1 MARRGRGAGCFHH
14 TVAVFRRAQVY
25 CARNIGSVGMKLP
38 IIFRA
43 ANVALLVLLA
53 AGFASSPARAETDTP
68 TPGPS
73 ITPTFVPT
81 ATVGGPYIYVPEK
94 VNVRTGPATYFDQ
107 VGVLVAGQMAPALG
121 RTEIGE
127 WIQVE
132 YPGAPGSQ
140 GWIYA
145 PLVTVRDAEL
155 MDLPVVVVP
164 ATPTLSLSTTL
175 IYDTESGGPAT
186 AAATRLPTFTP
197 APRIEIPTFAPEA
210 LGPVRVPPIYY
221 IGGLLALS
229 LVFAI
234 IAVMQQRG

>member
-1 MARRGRGAGCFHH
+1 
-14 TVAVFRRAQVY
+14 
-25 CARNIGSVGMKLP
+25 MKSTIL
-38 IIFRA
+38 FRA
-43 ANVALLVLLA
+43 AIVALLVFIATGFDA
-53 AGFASSPARAETDTP
+53 APARAETDTP

-73 ITPTFVPT
+73 VTPTFVPT
-81 ATVGGPYIYVPEK
+81 ATVGGPYVYVPEK

-121 RTEIGE
+121 RTEVGE
-127 WIQVE
+127 WILVE

-140 GWIYA
+140 AWIYA
-145 PLVTVRDAEL
+145 ALVTVRDAEL
-155 MDLPVVVVP
+155 MDLAVVVP
-164 ATPTLSLSTTL
+164 PPTPTLSISTTL

-197 APRIEIPTFAPEA
+197 APPIVIPTFAPEA
-210 LGPVRVPPIYY
+210 AGTARVPPIYY

>member
-1 MARRGRGAGCFHH
+1 
-14 TVAVFRRAQVY
+14 
-25 CARNIGSVGMKLP
+25 MKSTIL
-38 IIFRA
+38 FRA
-43 ANVALLVLLA
+43 AIVALLVFIA
-53 AGFASSPARAETDTP
+53 TGFAAAPARAETDTP

-73 ITPTFVPT
+73 VTPTFVPT
-81 ATVGGPYIYVPEK
+81 ATVGGPYVYVPEK

-121 RTEIGE
+121 RTEVGE
-127 WIQVE
+127 WILVE

-140 GWIYA
+140 AWIYA
-145 PLVTVRDAEL
+145 ALVTVRDAEL
-155 MDLPVVVVP
+155 MDLAVVVP
-164 ATPTLSLSTTL
+164 PPTPTLSISTTL

-197 APRIEIPTFAPEA
+197 APPIVIPTFAPEA
-210 LGPVRVPPIYY
+210 AGPARVPPIYY

>member
-1 MARRGRGAGCFHH
+1 
-14 TVAVFRRAQVY
+14 
-25 CARNIGSVGMKLP
+25 MKSTLF
-38 IIFRA
+38 FRA
-43 ANVALLVLLA
+43 AIVALLVFIA
-53 AGFASSPARAETDTP
+53 TGFAAAPARAETDTP

-73 ITPTFVPT
+73 VTPTFVPT
-81 ATVGGPYIYVPEK
+81 ATVGGPYVYVPEK

-121 RTEIGE
+121 RTEVGE

-140 GWIYA
+140 AWIYA
-145 PLVTVRDAEL
+145 ALVTVRDAEL
-155 MDLPVVVVP
+155 MDLAVVVP
-164 ATPTLSLSTTL
+164 PPTPTLSISTTL

-197 APRIEIPTFAPEA
+197 APPIVIPTFAPEA
-210 LGPVRVPPIYY
+210 AGPARVPPIYY

>member
-1 MARRGRGAGCFHH
+1 
-14 TVAVFRRAQVY
+14 
-25 CARNIGSVGMKLP
+25 MKST
-38 IIFRA
+38 IFFRA
-43 ANVALLVLLA
+43 AIVALLVFIATGFDA
-53 AGFASSPARAETDTP
+53 APARAETDTP

-73 ITPTFVPT
+73 VTPTFVPT
-81 ATVGGPYIYVPEK
+81 ATVGGPYVYVPEK

-121 RTEIGE
+121 RTEVGE

-140 GWIYA
+140 AWIYA
-145 PLVTVRDAEL
+145 ALVTVRDAEL
-155 MDLPVVVVP
+155 MDLAVVVP
-164 ATPTLSLSTTL
+164 PPTPTLSISTTL

-197 APRIEIPTFAPEA
+197 APPIVIPTFAPEA
-210 LGPVRVPPIYY
+210 AGPTRVPPIYY

>member
-1 MARRGRGAGCFHH
+1 
-14 TVAVFRRAQVY
+14 
-25 CARNIGSVGMKLP
+25 MKST
-38 IIFRA
+38 IFFRA
-43 ANVALLVLLA
+43 AIVSLLVFIA
-53 AGFASSPARAETDTP
+53 TGFAAAPARAETDTP

-73 ITPTFVPT
+73 VTPTFVPT
-81 ATVGGPYIYVPEK
+81 ATVGGPYVYVPEK

-121 RTEIGE
+121 RTEVGE
-127 WIQVE
+127 WILVE

-140 GWIYA
+140 AWIYA
-145 PLVTVRDAEL
+145 ALVTVRDAEL
-155 MDLPVVVVP
+155 MDLAVVVP
-164 ATPTLSLSTTL
+164 PPTPTLSISTTL

-197 APRIEIPTFAPEA
+197 APPIVIPTFAPEA
-210 LGPVRVPPIYY
+210 AGPARVPPIYY

>member
-1 MARRGRGAGCFHH
+1 
-14 TVAVFRRAQVY
+14 
-25 CARNIGSVGMKLP
+25 MKST
-38 IIFRA
+38 IFFRA
-43 ANVALLVLLA
+43 AIVALLVFIA
-53 AGFASSPARAETDTP
+53 TGFAAAPARAETDTP

-73 ITPTFVPT
+73 VTPTFVPT
-81 ATVGGPYIYVPEK
+81 ATVGGPYVYVPEK

-121 RTEIGE
+121 RTEVGE

-140 GWIYA
+140 AWIYA
-145 PLVTVRDAEL
+145 ALVTVRDAEL
-155 MDLPVVVVP
+155 MDLAVVVP
-164 ATPTLSLSTTL
+164 PPTPTLSISTTL

-197 APRIEIPTFAPEA
+197 APPIVIPTFAPEA
-210 LGPVRVPPIYY
+210 AGPERVPPIYY

>member
-1 MARRGRGAGCFHH
+1 
-14 TVAVFRRAQVY
+14 
-25 CARNIGSVGMKLP
+25 MKSTIL
-38 IIFRA
+38 FRA
-43 ANVALLVLLA
+43 AIVALLVFIA
-53 AGFASSPARAETDTP
+53 TGFAAAPARAETDTP

-73 ITPTFVPT
+73 VTPTFVPT
-81 ATVGGPYIYVPEK
+81 ATVGGPYVYVPEK

-121 RTEIGE
+121 RTEVGE

-140 GWIYA
+140 AWIYA
-145 PLVTVRDAEL
+145 ALVTVRDAEL
-155 MDLPVVVVP
+155 MDLAVVVP
-164 ATPTLSLSTTL
+164 PPTPTLSISTTL

-197 APRIEIPTFAPEA
+197 APPIVIPTFAPEA
-210 LGPVRVPPIYY
+210 AGPARVPPIYY

>member
-1 MARRGRGAGCFHH
+1 
-14 TVAVFRRAQVY
+14 
-25 CARNIGSVGMKLP
+25 MKST
-38 IIFRA
+38 IFFRA
-43 ANVALLVLLA
+43 AIVALLVFIA
-53 AGFASSPARAETDTP
+53 TGFAAAPALAETDTP

-73 ITPTFVPT
+73 VTPTFVPT
-81 ATVGGPYIYVPEK
+81 ATVGGPYVYVPEK

-121 RTEIGE
+121 RTEVGE
-127 WIQVE
+127 WILVE

-140 GWIYA
+140 AWIYA
-145 PLVTVRDAEL
+145 ALVTVRDAEL
-155 MDLPVVVVP
+155 MDLAVVVP
-164 ATPTLSLSTTL
+164 PPTPTLSISTTL

-197 APRIEIPTFAPEA
+197 APPIVIPTFAPEA
-210 LGPVRVPPIYY
+210 AGPARVPPIYY

>member
-1 MARRGRGAGCFHH
+1 
-14 TVAVFRRAQVY
+14 
-25 CARNIGSVGMKLP
+25 MKST
-38 IIFRA
+38 IFFRA
-43 ANVALLVLLA
+43 AIVALLVFIA
-53 AGFASSPARAETDTP
+53 TGFAAAPARAETDTP

-73 ITPTFVPT
+73 VTPTFVPT
-81 ATVGGPYIYVPEK
+81 ATVGGPYVYVPEK

-121 RTEIGE
+121 RTEVGE

-140 GWIYA
+140 AWIYA
-145 PLVTVRDAEL
+145 ALVTVRDAEL
-155 MDLPVVVVP
+155 MDLAVVVP
-164 ATPTLSLSTTL
+164 PPTPTLSISTTL

-197 APRIEIPTFAPEA
+197 APPIVIPTFAPEA
-210 LGPVRVPPIYY
+210 AGTARVPPIYY

>member
-1 MARRGRGAGCFHH
+1 
-14 TVAVFRRAQVY
+14 
-25 CARNIGSVGMKLP
+25 MKST
-38 IIFRA
+38 IFFRA
-43 ANVALLVLLA
+43 AIVALLVFIA
-53 AGFASSPARAETDTP
+53 TGFAAAPARAETDTP

-73 ITPTFVPT
+73 VTPTFVPT
-81 ATVGGPYIYVPEK
+81 ATVGGPYVYVPEK

-121 RTEIGE
+121 RTEVGE

-140 GWIYA
+140 AWIYA
-145 PLVTVRDAEL
+145 ALVTVRDAEL
-155 MDLPVVVVP
+155 MDLAVVVP
-164 ATPTLSLSTTL
+164 PPTPTLSISTTL
-175 IYDTESGGPAT
+175 IYDTESGGQAT

-197 APRIEIPTFAPEA
+197 APPIVIPTFAPEA
-210 LGPVRVPPIYY
+210 AGPARVPPIYY

>member
-1 MARRGRGAGCFHH
+1 
-14 TVAVFRRAQVY
+14 
-25 CARNIGSVGMKLP
+25 MKST
-38 IIFRA
+38 IFFRA
-43 ANVALLVLLA
+43 AIGALLVFIA
-53 AGFASSPARAETDTP
+53 TGFAAAPARAETDTP

-73 ITPTFVPT
+73 VTPTFVPT
-81 ATVGGPYIYVPEK
+81 ATVGGPYVYVPEK

-121 RTEIGE
+121 RTEVGE
-127 WIQVE
+127 WILVE

-140 GWIYA
+140 AWIYA
-145 PLVTVRDAEL
+145 ALVTVRDAEL
-155 MDLPVVVVP
+155 MDLAVVVP
-164 ATPTLSLSTTL
+164 PPTPTLSISTTL

-197 APRIEIPTFAPEA
+197 APPIVIPTFAPEA
-210 LGPVRVPPIYY
+210 AGPARVPPIYY

>member
-1 MARRGRGAGCFHH
+1 
-14 TVAVFRRAQVY
+14 
-25 CARNIGSVGMKLP
+25 MKST
-38 IIFRA
+38 IFFRA
-43 ANVALLVLLA
+43 AIVALLVFIA
-53 AGFASSPARAETDTP
+53 TGFAAAPARAETDTP

-73 ITPTFVPT
+73 VTPTFVPT
-81 ATVGGPYIYVPEK
+81 ATVGGPYVYVPEK

-121 RTEIGE
+121 RTEVGE

-140 GWIYA
+140 AWIYA
-145 PLVTVRDAEL
+145 ALVTVRDAEL
-155 MDLPVVVVP
+155 MDLAVVVP
-164 ATPTLSLSTTL
+164 PPTPTLSISTTL

-197 APRIEIPTFAPEA
+197 APPIVIPTFAPEA
-210 LGPVRVPPIYY
+210 LGPARVPPIYY

>member
-1 MARRGRGAGCFHH
+1 
-14 TVAVFRRAQVY
+14 
-25 CARNIGSVGMKLP
+25 MKST
-38 IIFRA
+38 IFFRA
-43 ANVALLVLLA
+43 AIVALLVFIA
-53 AGFASSPARAETDTP
+53 TGFAAAPARAETDTP

-73 ITPTFVPT
+73 VTPTFVPT
-81 ATVGGPYIYVPEK
+81 ATVGGPYVYVPEK

-121 RTEIGE
+121 RTEVGE
-127 WIQVE
+127 WILVE

-140 GWIYA
+140 AWIYA
-145 PLVTVRDAEL
+145 ALVTVRDAEL
-155 MDLPVVVVP
+155 MDLAVVVP
-164 ATPTLSLSTTL
+164 PPTPTLSISTTL

-197 APRIEIPTFAPEA
+197 APPIVIPTFAPEA
-210 LGPVRVPPIYY
+210 AGTARVPPIYY

>member
-1 MARRGRGAGCFHH
+1 
-14 TVAVFRRAQVY
+14 
-25 CARNIGSVGMKLP
+25 MKST
-38 IIFRA
+38 IFFRA
-43 ANVALLVLLA
+43 AIVALLVFIA
-53 AGFASSPARAETDTP
+53 TGFAAAPALAETDTP

-73 ITPTFVPT
+73 VTPTFVPT
-81 ATVGGPYIYVPEK
+81 ATVGGPYVYVPEK

-121 RTEIGE
+121 RTEVGE

-140 GWIYA
+140 AWIYA
-145 PLVTVRDAEL
+145 ALVTVRDAEL
-155 MDLPVVVVP
+155 MDLAVVVP
-164 ATPTLSLSTTL
+164 PPTPTLSISTTL

-197 APRIEIPTFAPEA
+197 APPIVIPTFAPEA
-210 LGPVRVPPIYY
+210 AGPARVPPIYY

>member
-1 MARRGRGAGCFHH
+1 
-14 TVAVFRRAQVY
+14 
-25 CARNIGSVGMKLP
+25 MKSTIL
-38 IIFRA
+38 FRA
-43 ANVALLVLLA
+43 AIVALLVFIATGFDA
-53 AGFASSPARAETDTP
+53 APARAETDTP

-73 ITPTFVPT
+73 VTPTFVPT
-81 ATVGGPYIYVPEK
+81 ATVGGPYVYVPEK

-121 RTEIGE
+121 RTEVGE
-127 WIQVE
+127 WILVE

-140 GWIYA
+140 AWIYA
-145 PLVTVRDAEL
+145 ALVTVRDAEL
-155 MDLPVVVVP
+155 MDLAVVVP
-164 ATPTLSLSTTL
+164 PPTPTLSISTTL

-197 APRIEIPTFAPEA
+197 APPIVIPTFAPEA
-210 LGPVRVPPIYY
+210 AGPARVPPIYY

>member
-1 MARRGRGAGCFHH
+1 
-14 TVAVFRRAQVY
+14 
-25 CARNIGSVGMKLP
+25 MKSTIL
-38 IIFRA
+38 FRA
-43 ANVALLVLLA
+43 AIVALLVFIATGFDA
-53 AGFASSPARAETDTP
+53 APARAETDTP

-73 ITPTFVPT
+73 VTPTFVPT
-81 ATVGGPYIYVPEK
+81 ATVGGPYVYVPEK

-121 RTEIGE
+121 RTEVGE
-127 WIQVE
+127 WILVE

-140 GWIYA
+140 AWIYA
-145 PLVTVRDAEL
+145 ALVTVRDAEL
-155 MDLPVVVVP
+155 MDLAVVVP
-164 ATPTLSLSTTL
+164 PPTPTLSISTTL
-175 IYDTESGGPAT
+175 IYDTESGGQAT

-197 APRIEIPTFAPEA
+197 APPIVIPTFAPEA
-210 LGPVRVPPIYY
+210 AGPARVPPIYY

>member
-1 MARRGRGAGCFHH
+1 
-14 TVAVFRRAQVY
+14 
-25 CARNIGSVGMKLP
+25 MKST
-38 IIFRA
+38 IFFRA
-43 ANVALLVLLA
+43 AIVALLVLIA
-53 AGFASSPARAETDTP
+53 TGFAAAPARAETDTP

-73 ITPTFVPT
+73 VTPTFVPT
-81 ATVGGPYIYVPEK
+81 ATVGGPYVYVPEK

-121 RTEIGE
+121 RTEVGE

-140 GWIYA
+140 AWIYA
-145 PLVTVRDAEL
+145 ALVTVRDAEL
-155 MDLPVVVVP
+155 MDLAVVVP
-164 ATPTLSLSTTL
+164 PPTPTLSISTTL

-197 APRIEIPTFAPEA
+197 APPIVIPTFAPEA
-210 LGPVRVPPIYY
+210 AGQARVPPIYY

>member
-1 MARRGRGAGCFHH
+1 
-14 TVAVFRRAQVY
+14 
-25 CARNIGSVGMKLP
+25 MKSTIL
-38 IIFRA
+38 FRA
-43 ANVALLVLLA
+43 AIVALLVFIATGFDA
-53 AGFASSPARAETDTP
+53 APARAETDTP

-73 ITPTFVPT
+73 VTPTFVPT
-81 ATVGGPYIYVPEK
+81 ATVGGPYVYVPEK

-121 RTEIGE
+121 RTEVGE

-140 GWIYA
+140 AWIYA
-145 PLVTVRDAEL
+145 ALVTVRDAEL
-155 MDLPVVVVP
+155 MDLAVVVP
-164 ATPTLSLSTTL
+164 PPTPTLSISTTL

-197 APRIEIPTFAPEA
+197 APPIVIPTFAPEA
-210 LGPVRVPPIYY
+210 AGPARVPPIYY

>member
-1 MARRGRGAGCFHH
+1 
-14 TVAVFRRAQVY
+14 
-25 CARNIGSVGMKLP
+25 MKST
-38 IIFRA
+38 IFFRA
-43 ANVALLVLLA
+43 AIVALLVFIATGFDA
-53 AGFASSPARAETDTP
+53 APARAETDTP

-73 ITPTFVPT
+73 VTPTFVPT
-81 ATVGGPYIYVPEK
+81 ATVGGPYVYVPEK

-121 RTEIGE
+121 RTEVGE

-140 GWIYA
+140 AWIYA
-145 PLVTVRDAEL
+145 ALVTVRDAEL
-155 MDLPVVVVP
+155 MDLAVVVP
-164 ATPTLSLSTTL
+164 PPTPTLSISTTL

-197 APRIEIPTFAPEA
+197 APPIVIPTFAPEA
-210 LGPVRVPPIYY
+210 AGPARVPPIYY

>member
-1 MARRGRGAGCFHH
+1 
-14 TVAVFRRAQVY
+14 
-25 CARNIGSVGMKLP
+25 MKST
-38 IIFRA
+38 IFFRA
-43 ANVALLVLLA
+43 AIVALLVFIATGFDA
-53 AGFASSPARAETDTP
+53 APARAETDTP

-73 ITPTFVPT
+73 VTPTFVPT
-81 ATVGGPYIYVPEK
+81 ATVGGPYVYVPEK

-121 RTEIGE
+121 RTEVGE
-127 WIQVE
+127 WILVE

-140 GWIYA
+140 AWIYA
-145 PLVTVRDAEL
+145 ALVTVRDAEL
-155 MDLPVVVVP
+155 MDLAVVVP
-164 ATPTLSLSTTL
+164 PPTPTLSISTTL

-197 APRIEIPTFAPEA
+197 APPIVIPTFAPEA
-210 LGPVRVPPIYY
+210 AGPARVPPIYY

>member
-1 MARRGRGAGCFHH
+1 M
-14 TVAVFRRAQVY
+14 
-25 CARNIGSVGMKLP
+25 
-38 IIFRA
+38 
-43 ANVALLVLLA
+43 
-53 AGFASSPARAETDTP
+53 
-68 TPGPS
+68 
-73 ITPTFVPT
+73 
-81 ATVGGPYIYVPEK
+81 
-94 VNVRTGPATYFDQ
+94 RTGPATYFDQ

-132 YPGAPGSQ
+132 YPGAPGGQ
-140 GWIYA
+140 AWIYA

-155 MDLPVVVVP
+155 MDLPVVVPP

-175 IYDTESGGPAT
+175 IYDTETGGPAT

-197 APRIEIPTFAPEA
+197 APRIEIPTFAPEVA
-210 LGPVRVPPIYY
+210 GAVRVPPIYY

>member
-1 MARRGRGAGCFHH
+1 
-14 TVAVFRRAQVY
+14 
-25 CARNIGSVGMKLP
+25 MKST
-38 IIFRA
+38 IFFRA
-43 ANVALLVLLA
+43 AIVALLVFIA
-53 AGFASSPARAETDTP
+53 TGFAAAPARAETDTP

-73 ITPTFVPT
+73 VTPTFVPT
-81 ATVGGPYIYVPEK
+81 ATVGGPYVYVPEK

-121 RTEIGE
+121 RTEVGE

-140 GWIYA
+140 AWIYA
-145 PLVTVRDAEL
+145 ALVTVRDVEL
-155 MDLPVVVVP
+155 MDLAVVVP
-164 ATPTLSLSTTL
+164 PPTPTLSISTTL

-197 APRIEIPTFAPEA
+197 APPIVIPTFAPEA
-210 LGPVRVPPIYY
+210 AGTARVPPIYY

>member
-1 MARRGRGAGCFHH
+1 
-14 TVAVFRRAQVY
+14 
-25 CARNIGSVGMKLP
+25 MKST
-38 IIFRA
+38 IFFRA
-43 ANVALLVLLA
+43 AIVALLVFIATSFDA
-53 AGFASSPARAETDTP
+53 APARAETDTP

-73 ITPTFVPT
+73 VTPTFVPT
-81 ATVGGPYIYVPEK
+81 ATVGGPYVYVPEK

-121 RTEIGE
+121 RTEVGE

-140 GWIYA
+140 AWIYA
-145 PLVTVRDAEL
+145 ALVTVRDAEL
-155 MDLPVVVVP
+155 MDLAVVVP
-164 ATPTLSLSTTL
+164 PPTPTLSISTTL

-197 APRIEIPTFAPEA
+197 APPIVIPTFAPEA
-210 LGPVRVPPIYY
+210 AGPARVPPIYY